1 MAQLWG
7 GRFTKE
13 TDQLV
18 YNFNASISFDKRFY
32 AQDMKGS
39 MAHVRMLAKQGI
51 LTEEERDQILDGLNG
66 ILKDVEEGRLEI
78 TSEYEDIH
86 SFVEAVLIDSFIF
99 SSPSKIV
106 QCFAGMAADWS
117 IFLHIG
123 VTIYE
128 TLLSFLLV
136 IAISILMAVLLWF
149 SPKLSEI
156 ADPYLVVLNSLPK
169 SALAPLLIVWLGANK
184 TTIIVAGMSVAIFG
198 SILNLYTSF
207 HTVDAGKLMLIY
219 TLGGSR
225 FHALYKVVLPCS
237 LPAIISNMKVN
248 IGLCLVGVIIG
259 EFLAAK
265 EGLGYLIIYASQ
277 VFKMDWLLMSIL
289 LLCILATILYS
300 LINLLERRCRRRY

>member
-1 MAQLWG
+1 MTDLSPAQKKYLTHIRHEKYLIRISRIFLFLGFLLLW
-7 GRFTKE
+7 E
-13 TDQLV
+13 
-18 YNFNASISFDKRFY
+18 ISAR
-32 AQDMKGS
+32 
-39 MAHVRMLAKQGI
+39 
-51 LTEEERDQILDGLNG
+51 EEW
-66 ILKDVEEGRLEI
+66 
-78 TSEYEDIH
+78 
-86 SFVEAVLIDSFIF
+86 IDSFIF
-99 SSPSKIV
+99 SSPSAIG
-106 QCFAGMAADWS
+106 QT
-117 IFLHIG
+117 FLHMIQDQSLFAHIG
-123 VTIYE
+123 ITLME
-128 TLLSFLLV
+128 TLISFAFVVLLG
-136 IAISILMAVLLWF
+136 IGTAVLLWAC
-149 SPKLSEI
+149 PKLSKVLE
-156 ADPYLVVLNSLPK
+156 PYLVVLNSLPK

-184 TTIIVAGMSVAIFG
+184 TTINVAGMSDAIFG

-207 HTVDAGKLMLIY
+207 HTVDAGKLMLVY